1 MPTFAVTMVH
11 GPRWDPDRPIREQDG
26 WDDHAEFMDG
36 LVDDGFVILGGPLG
50 GGERAALLAV
60 EAPGEEEIRAR
71 LSGDPWAPAGLLR
84 VGAVEP
90 WPLWLDSRAP
100 VPER

>member
-1 MPTFAVTMVH
+1 MTTFAVTMVH
-11 GPRWDPDRPIREQDG
+11 GPHWDPARPIREQDG

-50 GGERAALLAV
+50 GPFGAGDRALLAV

-71 LSGDPWAPAGLLR
+71 MSEDPWAPAGLLGI
-84 VGAVEP
+84 GAIEP
-90 WPLWLDSRAP
+90 WALWLGSR
-100 VPER
+100 